1 MGLKQVPPHILVP
14 VYLMHFLPN
23 ILFVM
28 EANVIAVELR
38 HALCVEKKTVNKN
51 RISEQNLQKTFFF
64 LYASNFFVHAG
75 QVP

>member
-38 HALCVEKKTVNKN
+38 HALCVEKN
-51 RISEQNLQKTFFF
+51 RE
-64 LYASNFFVHAG
+64 
-75 QVP
+75 